1 MANEDLI
8 KRAAAVVPSDRQLK
22 WQEMEFYAF
31 AHFGINTFSGKNGHE
46 WGVGSEDPKL
56 FNPTDFDADQWVA
69 AIKSA
74 GMTGLLLTA
83 KHHDGFLP
91 LAERIH
97 RSLREKQPVARREG
111 RRGARS
117 IRCVQA
123 RRDQIRRLP
132 IPLG

>member
-1 MANEDLI
+1 MPLRTLALT
-8 KRAAAVVPSDRQLK
+8 PS
-22 WQEMEFYAF
+22 A
-31 AHFGINTFSGKNGHE
+31 GKSGHE

-56 FNPTDFDADQWVA
+56 FNPTDFGRGSMGRGNQIRRDDRPA
-69 AIKSA
+69 AHGKASRR
-74 GMTGLLLTA
+74 L
-83 KHHDGFLP
+83 LP

-123 RRDQIRRLP
+123 RRDQIRCLP